1 MTTID
6 RFFRCL
12 EDDGACQVTNMKTSR
27 VTVHKGSFTCDLTST
42 NGYDDAVLSLI
53 RIVLVVWEVPVTNI
67 EASEVVFDMKE
78 DEQYAS

>member
-1 MTTID
+1 MIVYK
-6 RFFRCL
+6 R
-12 EDDGACQVTNMKTSR
+12 
-27 VTVHKGSFTCDLTST
+27 SFTCDLTST

-53 RIVLVVWEVPVTNI
+53 RIVLVIWEVPVTNI

>member
-12 EDDGACQVTNMKTSR
+12 EGDGAGRVSNMKTRR
-27 VTVHKGSFTCDLTST
+27 VIVYKRSFTCDLTST

-53 RIVLVVWEVPVTNI
+53 RIVLVIWEVPVTNI
-67 EASEVVFDMKE
+67 EASEVVFGKE
-78 DEQYAS
+78 EEQYAS